1 MRLPWLLQRQG
12 IQGAR
17 GRVEGMRRDMEV
29 AAGRA
34 QTPMPEQELD
44 APQIHPRFE

>member
-1 MRLPWLLQRQG
+1 
-12 IQGAR
+12 
-17 GRVEGMRRDMEV
+17 MEV

-44 APQIHPRFE
+44 APQIDARFE